1 MTIPHGSLAAL
12 SIVRDLIGSYLL
24 PSNPPP
30 RSPRQTAR
38 AHGVTSRSLTMI
50 RNTLIAA
57 AIALGTLGAAQA
69 QDNGPRLIGTGNNA
83 QLVYPVPSA
92 NVVGGGVA
100 SLTGTGDNARLAY

>member
-1 MTIPHGSLAAL
+1 
-12 SIVRDLIGSYLL
+12 
-24 PSNPPP
+24 
-30 RSPRQTAR
+30 
-38 AHGVTSRSLTMI
+38 MI

-57 AIALGTLGAAQA
+57 AIALGSLGAAQA

-100 SLTGTGDNARLAY
+100 SLTGTGDNARLAYGGPVAQQAASGLVAELVGTGDNAQLVYHAPAAGGSLLAGYGA